1 MSDIDTARENVGSIL
16 KKLSDALNQ
25 FATITVQ
32 TFETGF
38 DLDAG
43 GNLVPAN
50 PAAAGAPKPR
60 GVKTEI
66 NLLTADIKFTRS
78 PDLAADVGA
87 TLQAI
92 HEQHVVLSQQ
102 IFRDNLKFVV
112 DTVQKLV

>member
-1 MSDIDTARENVGSIL
+1 VSDIDDARVNVGSIL
-16 KKLSDALNQ
+16 KKLSEALNA

-32 TFETGF
+32 TFETSF
-38 DLDAG
+38 DVDAD
-43 GNLVPAN
+43 GNLVPTN
-50 PAAAGAPKPR
+50 PAAGAPKPR

-66 NLLTADIKFTRS
+66 NLLTADIKFMRS
-78 PDLAADVGA
+78 PDLAADVSA